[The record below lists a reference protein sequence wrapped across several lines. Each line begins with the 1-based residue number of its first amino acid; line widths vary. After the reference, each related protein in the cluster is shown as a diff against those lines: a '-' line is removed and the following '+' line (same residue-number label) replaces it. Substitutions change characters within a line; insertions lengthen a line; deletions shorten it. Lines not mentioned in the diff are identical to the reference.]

1 VSDQRIWPNQN
12 PFDPTQNGR
21 VGANPQRQA
30 KDSQYG
36 KARTAP
42 KHSEAEAKVLQ
53 KRFHLVVRWAA
64 SQCDYTN
71 RRERRQFAELAQ
83 SEL

>member
-12 PFDPTQNGR
+12 SFDPTQNGR

-36 KARTAP
+36 KTRTAP
-42 KHSEAEAKVLQ
+42 KHSEAEANVLK
-53 KRFHLVVRWAA
+53 KRLHFFNPSGSDSIFYYAA
-64 SQCDYTN
+64 I
-71 RRERRQFAELAQ
+71 E
-83 SEL
+83 